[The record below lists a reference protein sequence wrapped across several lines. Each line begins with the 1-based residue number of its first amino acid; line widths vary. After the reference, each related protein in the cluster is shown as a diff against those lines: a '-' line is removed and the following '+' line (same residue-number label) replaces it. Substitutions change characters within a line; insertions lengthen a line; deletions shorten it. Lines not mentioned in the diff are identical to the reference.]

1 MYKFEYDMIVIVKKT
16 CRKIA
21 KRREKMKLSALT
33 SESLITLNNDLQTK
47 EDVIRTL
54 ISMLYKEGK
63 ITDEEKFLAAV
74 MEREEVTPTGIDSGL
89 AIPHGKSS
97 AVKEASFAV
106 MTLNKPILNWE
117 SVDRDK

>member
-16 CRKIA
+16 CRKIM

-54 ISMLYKEGK
+54 ISMLYIRKARLQMKKNFNCG
-63 ITDEEKFLAAV
+63 
-74 MEREEVTPTGIDSGL
+74 
-89 AIPHGKSS
+89 HGTRRSY
-97 AVKEASFAV
+97 
-106 MTLNKPILNWE
+106 TNWY
-117 SVDRDK
+117 